1 MSAPGEAPPLGEG
14 EGGRR
19 AADAAGR
26 GDRASAPGAAAV
38 PVAEER
44 GEGPVPA
51 AAPEPGGAVAPLP
64 AGEDAGPGPGVERDG
79 EVLRFSGRLT
89 SLTAGPVWR
98 RALKM
103 AEGARRIDLS
113 GLETLD
119 TSGAALVMA
128 AQAAAGG
135 EAPAESSGPEGAKAA
150 AEVPVE
156 GASRAVGAVLE
167 RSRGAVRAP
176 PSPQAPPRRL
186 GPVRALG
193 AWGVGRIGAVGDS
206 AAFVGEASA
215 TVVNAARRP
224 RDLRVADVL
233 RHLDEV
239 GTRAF
244 GLTLLLGVLIGVIL
258 AFQSSIPMRQFG
270 AEIFI
275 PRLVGISLL
284 RELGPLLAGVVLAG
298 RTGSAYAAE
307 LGTMTVNEEVSALRI
322 MGIDPMVLLV
332 LPRMVAATVA
342 MPVLALLM
350 DLAGLVGMGG
360 VMLSL
365 GFPVRLV
372 LNQLQIGID
381 MGDLLG
387 GLGKAAV
394 FGLVIAG
401 IGCRAG
407 LSAGSGPRAVGDAA
421 TSAVVGGI
429 VALVVLDGIF
439 AVLFFRLG
447 W

>member
-1 MSAPGEAPPLGEG
+1 MGPGPAP
-14 EGGRR
+14 
-19 AADAAGR
+19 D
-26 GDRASAPGAAAV
+26 V
-38 PVAEER
+38 P
-44 GEGPVPA
+44 
-51 AAPEPGGAVAPLP
+51 PEPGPAVAANDLGTPPP
-64 AGEDAGPGPGVERDG
+64 APEVRRDG
-79 EVLRFSGRLT
+79 DALRFSGTLT
-89 SLTAGPVWR
+89 SFNAGPAWR
-98 RALKM
+98 DAVKDAKGVRVL
-103 AEGARRIDLS
+103 DLS
-113 GLETLD
+113 GLTVLD
-119 TSGAALVMA
+119 TSGAALVL
-128 AQAAAGG
+128 
-135 EAPAESSGPEGAKAA
+135 A
-150 AEVPVE
+150 AEAEAGEGVRIE
-156 GASRAVGAVLE
+156 GASRPVAAVME
-167 RSRGAVRAP
+167 RARDASKPPPAP
-176 PSPQAPPRRL
+176 PAPAKRL
-186 GPVRALG
+186 GLVRSLG
-193 AWGVGRIGAVGDS
+193 AWGVGRVKGAGDGV
-206 AAFVGEASA
+206 AFLGEASA
-215 TVVNAARRP
+215 TLVNAARRP
-224 RDLRVADVL
+224 RDLRAADIL

-244 GLTLLLGVLIGVIL
+244 GLVVLLGVLIGVIL

-284 RELGPLLAGVVLAG
+284 RELGPLMAGVILAG

-322 MGIDPMVLLV
+322 MGVDPMVMLV
-332 LPRMVAATVA
+332 MPRLVAATIA
-342 MPVLALLM
+342 MPVLSLLM
-350 DLAGLVGMGG
+350 DLAGLVGMTG

-372 LNQLQIGID
+372 TNQIASSITV
-381 MGDLLG
+381 GDLMG

-421 TSAVVGGI
+421 TAAVVGGI
-429 VALVVLDGIF
+429 VALVLLDGIF

>member
-1 MSAPGEAPPLGEG
+1 M
-14 EGGRR
+14 
-19 AADAAGR
+19 
-26 GDRASAPGAAAV
+26 ASGLA
-38 PVAEER
+38 
-44 GEGPVPA
+44 
-51 AAPEPGGAVAPLP
+51 
-64 AGEDAGPGPGVERDG
+64 ERDADTAARPEDPRPAVRREG

-89 SLTAGPVWR
+89 SLTAGGVWR
-98 RALKM
+98 EALRG
-103 AEGARRIDLS
+103 AEGAGRIDLS
-113 GLETLD
+113 GLEVLD
-119 TSGAALVMA
+119 TSGAALVLA

-135 EAPAESSGPEGAKAA
+135 
-150 AEVPVE
+150 EVPVE

-167 RSRGAVRAP
+167 RSRVAVRAP
-176 PSPQAPPRRL
+176 AREGAGPKRL
-186 GPVRALG
+186 GLVRSVG
-193 AWGVGRIGAVGDS
+193 AWGVGRLGGAGEAV
-206 AAFVGEASA
+206 AFVGEAAASL
-215 TVVNAARRP
+215 VNAVRRP

-244 GLTLLLGVLIGVIL
+244 GLVLLLGVLIGVIL

-275 PRLVGISLL
+275 PRLVGLSLL

-332 LPRMVAATVA
+332 LPRLVAATVA

-365 GFPVRLV
+365 GFPVQLV
-372 LNQLQIGID
+372 LNQLQVGVNL
-381 MGDLLG
+381 GDLAG

-401 IGCRAG
+401 LGCRAG